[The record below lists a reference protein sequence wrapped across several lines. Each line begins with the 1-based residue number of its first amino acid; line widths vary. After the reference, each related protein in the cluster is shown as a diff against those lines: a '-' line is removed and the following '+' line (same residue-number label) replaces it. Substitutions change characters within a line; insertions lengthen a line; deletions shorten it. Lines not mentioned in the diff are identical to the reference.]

1 MIMVKLEHSSER
13 GGDRKRAKSL
23 IQWER
28 VNKQYTASYYCI
40 SLQLRLTVVK
50 SLCIVSK
57 WTSSECIMS
66 YIFINTEKG
75 YNRATK
81 TTKPLGLKYT
91 ERQLW
96 SIYVVNR
103 ETTP

>member
-1 MIMVKLEHSSER
+1 MVKLEHSTVREEEK
-13 GGDRKRAKSL
+13 GKRAKSL
-23 IQWER
+23 IQWEH

-40 SLQLRLTVVK
+40 FLQLHLTVMK

-57 WTSSECIMS
+57 WTSYECIMS
-66 YIFINTEKG
+66 YIFIYTEKG

-91 ERQLW
+91 KRQLW
-96 SIYVVNR
+96 SIYVGNS
-103 ETTP
+103 EITP